1 MIITD
6 NAAGVTHSSPS
17 VHQFIYLSI
26 YLSINPCLVILFFH
40 APSFLRSYLAFPSAE
55 SLSFVVSPLPHTPW
69 LADFMHEI
77 CEPGCVGE
85 GRDNKREALSR
96 GKGEIAS

>member
-69 LADFMHEI
+69 LADFMHESV
-77 CEPGCVGE
+77 CSSWSPTSSTNSQDYGDDE
-85 GRDNKREALSR
+85 
-96 GKGEIAS
+96 